1 MKARL
6 LCDGGYYQQSLT
18 TIDSYTPTS
27 KKDSIELTYRKAR
40 IYQGMDKHHEAITLY
55 KQIIKT
61 SPNSGYYF
69 APNSCLQLGY
79 IYRKLNNKEAAK
91 QYFLEALSY
100 DDYEY
105 KNSIETKAK
114 AGLNELGKTP

>member
-1 MKARL
+1 
-6 LCDGGYYQQSLT
+6 
-18 TIDSYTPTS
+18 
-27 KKDSIELTYRKAR
+27 
-40 IYQGMDKHHEAITLY
+40 
-55 KQIIKT
+55 
-61 SPNSGYYF
+61 
-69 APNSCLQLGY
+69 
-79 IYRKLNNKEAAK
+79 LNNKEAAK